1 MATRAQIDRLTQRI
15 EALAAR
21 SVPSEPPPEAWVL
34 DGDRAYQ
41 RDAPEHVISAA
52 ELQARPT
59 GRTQFPTRI
68 VRVVIDPVHNEEGL

>member
-1 MATRAQIDRLTQRI
+1 MASRAQIDKLMQRI
-15 EALAAR
+15 EALAKR
-21 SVPSEPPPEAWVL
+21 SSPTEPPPEAWVL

-41 RDAPEHVISAA
+41 RDNPEQVITAA

-68 VRVVIDPVHNEEGL
+68 VRVVVDPVHNEEGL

>member
-1 MATRAQIDRLTQRI
+1 MASRAQIDRLTQRI

-21 SVPSEPPPEAWVL
+21 SIPTEPPPEAWVL
-34 DGDRAYQ
+34 DGDRAYR
-41 RDAPEHVISAA
+41 RDAPEQVISAA

-68 VRVVIDPVHNEEGL
+68 VRVIVSPARSDERP